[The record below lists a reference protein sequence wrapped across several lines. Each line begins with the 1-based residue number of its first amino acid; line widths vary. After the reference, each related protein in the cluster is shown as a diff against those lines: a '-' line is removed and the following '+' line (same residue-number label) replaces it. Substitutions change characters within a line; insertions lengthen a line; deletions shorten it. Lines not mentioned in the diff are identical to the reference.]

1 MVARAL
7 RHPGTSRKIQGM
19 EDLILLVFRWLH
31 IGSAIA
37 AIGGAFFMRVAL
49 MPSAAST
56 LDDDTHA
63 RLREAIRARWA
74 RVVHVS
80 IAILLVTGGFNFVML
95 ALPPKI
101 EPMPYHAIF
110 GVKLL
115 AALAIFFIAS
125 VLVGRGEGLAAMRAQ
140 RAKWLT
146 ILLVL
151 ATLIIMLSGILN
163 RLRTERPAAIV
174 PTPLQTTGASALP

>member
-1 MVARAL
+1 
-7 RHPGTSRKIQGM
+7 M
-19 EDLILLVFRWLH
+19 ESMDYILLLTRWLH

-49 MPSAAST
+49 MPAATAT
-56 LDDDTHA
+56 LDDATHA
-63 RLREAIRARWA
+63 RLREAIRVRWA
-74 RVVHVS
+74 RVIHFS

-95 ALPPKI
+95 AMPPKI

-115 AALAIFFIAS
+115 AALGIFFIAS
-125 VLVGRGEGLAAMRAQ
+125 VLVGRGEGLAAMRAR

-151 ATLIIMLSGILN
+151 ATVIVMLSGILN
-163 RLRTERPAAIV
+163 RVRTEQMAS
-174 PTPLQTTGASALP
+174 TGQDNQSTTLPNR